1 MADTSLQRYKRR
13 GGARWDGVGREQSE
27 KIEMDNLAFYL
38 ICRIKESLVNNNG
51 KEANPIKFK
60 CNTRIFIRTF
70 RPVLLTTTVVG
81 ATVVGQDRRC
91 WLVWTLIIFWHSGI
105 NTNICCVHQLLCLP
119 R

>member
-51 KEANPIKFK
+51 KEANPI
-60 CNTRIFIRTF
+60 NATRGFLSA
-70 RPVLLTTTVVG
+70 PSVLS
-81 ATVVGQDRRC
+81 C
-91 WLVWTLIIFWHSGI
+91 
-105 NTNICCVHQLLCLP
+105 
-119 R
+119 

>member
-1 MADTSLQRYKRR
+1 MADTSLQRHKRR
-13 GGARWDGVGREQSE
+13 GGARWDGVGCEQSE
-27 KIEMDNLAFYL
+27 KIKMDNLEFYL

-91 WLVWTLIIFWHSGI
+91 WLV
-105 NTNICCVHQLLCLP
+105 CLWIAGMHKSLKYI
-119 R
+119 